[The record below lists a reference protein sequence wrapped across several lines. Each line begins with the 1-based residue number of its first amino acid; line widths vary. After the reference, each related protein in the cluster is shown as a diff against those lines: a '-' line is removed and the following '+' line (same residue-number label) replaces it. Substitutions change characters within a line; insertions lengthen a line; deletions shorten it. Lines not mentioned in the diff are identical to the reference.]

1 MRSLFYEQSRVDG
14 NLIRDQHAT
23 EQPILG
29 NPQFVYGSHNDAHLQ
44 PQGFPPPGSMTTL
57 YASLELPRSRG
68 ASGGYGNHG
77 QPGNRKDSSAHSTGG
92 EPMLEV
98 RMGWHD
104 AVAVNLR
111 RIGGGSWDVRSRC
124 WIFPLSAHDRIMEA
138 LHSVAGVRVNVS
150 PLNPIPIAVLK
161 AANSV
166 SDDSSRYCHIPSNLE
181 EQLMPFQR
189 EGVRFG
195 LTRGG
200 RCLIG
205 DEMGLGKTVQALAL
219 ASAYRDEWPGLIIS
233 PSSLR
238 EQWADALHRWLGVV
252 EDRIYVVHSGKDA
265 LNVPRD
271 GGALDFV
278 IISYNFLDKMV

>member
-1 MRSLFYEQSRVDG
+1 MVNSKQPP
-14 NLIRDQHAT
+14 HA
-23 EQPILG
+23 
-29 NPQFVYGSHNDAHLQ
+29 SD
-44 PQGFPPPGSMTTL
+44 
-57 YASLELPRSRG
+57 
-68 ASGGYGNHG
+68 
-77 QPGNRKDSSAHSTGG
+77 
-92 EPMLEV
+92 EPKLEV

-111 RIGGGSWDVRSRC
+111 RVGGGSWDVRSRC
-124 WIFPLSAHDRIMEA
+124 WVFPLSAHDRIMEA
-138 LHSVAGVRVNVS
+138 LHSVAGVKVNVA

-161 AANSV
+161 AANSI
-166 SDDSSRYCHIPSNLE
+166 SDDSSRYCHIPSTLE

-189 EGVRFG
+189 EGVCFG
-195 LTRGG
+195 LRRGG

-219 ASAYRDEWPGLIIS
+219 ASAYRDEWPGLIVS

-265 LNVPRD
+265 LNVPQDRR
-271 GGALDFV
+271 ALDFV
-278 IISYNFLDKMV
+278 IISYNFLDKMVRDMIWTSCFLSFKQDLSYI